1 MDNVTRLTIVNDK
14 GLILE
19 DWNISALHL
28 DIQDEGR
35 TLKVFYTKGITMTDS
50 LHDRIVQ
57 KDMPI
62 HLCRTVHLPRP
73 QGRGRC
79 Q

>member
-1 MDNVTRLTIVNDK
+1 MNNIDYVTPNMDNVTRLTIVNDK

-35 TLKVFYTKGITMTDS
+35 TLKVFYTKE
-50 LHDRIVQ
+50 
-57 KDMPI
+57 
-62 HLCRTVHLPRP
+62 
-73 QGRGRC
+73 
-79 Q
+79 